1 LLTALDDIEGDDT
14 SVGKTARKNTTQ
26 GAEAVEFRGIQ
37 LDWLGHFESIAP
49 VTDKTTTIFEAPK
62 KKKSEF
68 KS

>member
-1 LLTALDDIEGDDT
+1 MLTALDDIEGDDT

-49 VTDKTTTIFEAPK
+49 VTDKNNDCFLKRQK
-62 KKKSEF
+62 KKGEF